1 MIDYTLK
8 KLTST
13 HSELRTDV
21 IEGTAPSAPR
31 PGHRFVLFSKALETD
46 KDYRMISTSPVCKF
60 SRVSTATPG
69 CCCTVTRERPPPAA
83 TAAATEA
90 QVPE

>member
-46 KDYRMISTSPVCKF
+46 KDYRMISTSPVQD
-60 SRVSTATPG
+60 VSSPEPG
-69 CCCTVTRERPPPAA
+69 VLVFRTRNSMYELRERG
-83 TAAATEA
+83 
-90 QVPE
+90 VPSEH